1 MGLTITI
8 ELTEEMLDAIA
19 NRVIKKT
26 AVVKPFK
33 KEKLKSVKEVADIL
47 KKSER
52 TVYRIIKS
60 GFLIA
65 EKEGKEYSISETN
78 LNNFINGV
86 SE

>member
-33 KEKLKSVKEVADIL
+33 KEKLKSVKEVADYL
-47 KKSER
+47 GKSER
-52 TVYRIIKS
+52 TIYRNIKS

-65 EKEGKEYSISETN
+65 EKVGKEYLVSETN